1 MTPFYPRRGRKRCTL
16 QNVMA
21 LYNVHYLCYK
31 TYVIVGEP
39 IATYWAQFQTLRK
52 TEKKPSISLPNPG
65 IEPLSDGRTCDH
77 LTNEAVIVIKLV
89 SASVISWFRL
99 VTGRWFLS
107 SLLCQFNTVF
117 SSDVLITIGEVREI
131 FQANIT
137 RVWLGTTVLH
147 HVVLQIGTITKL
159 LFTHTTGIWKLVTV
173 NYNVGLYSTLHS
185 ETFPTNITNK

>member
-16 QNVMA
+16 QHVMA
-21 LYNVHYLCYK
+21 LYNVHHLCYK

-52 TEKKPSISLPNPG
+52 TEKKTQHFFAQPG
-65 IEPLSDGRTCDH
+65 NRTF
-77 LTNEAVIVIKLV
+77 VIVIKLV
-89 SASVISWFRL
+89 FASIISWFSL

-107 SLLCQFNTVF
+107 SLLCQFNTMF
-117 SSDVLITIGEVREI
+117 PSHVLVTIGEIREV
-131 FQANIT
+131 FQANTT

-147 HVVLQIGTITKL
+147 HVVLQIGTVTKL

-173 NYNVGLYSTLHS
+173 DYNVGLYSTLHS
-185 ETFPTNITNK
+185 KTFATNITNK